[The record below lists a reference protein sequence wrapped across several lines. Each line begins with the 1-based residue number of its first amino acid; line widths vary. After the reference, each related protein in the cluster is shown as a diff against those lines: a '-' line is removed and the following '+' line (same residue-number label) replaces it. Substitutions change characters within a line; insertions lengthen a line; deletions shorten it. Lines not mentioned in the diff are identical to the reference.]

1 MGTGSGTPI
10 YDVEAEFARI
20 LREYGGL
27 GEGAW
32 AAAKWYAEALVRSR
46 DVLERQLAN
55 TYKGYQACNDD
66 LIKCDAEVMRWFKAA
81 SPYATPGSLEEGL
94 RGYAGLL
101 QNANDNTERLEV
113 FNAELANALYKLM
126 KEASAIAALAE
137 PQIREAAGNTNFA
150 CLIVRIVEAGQV
162 LGEHKLQAASGTA
175 P

>member
-1 MGTGSGTPI
+1 MGTGNTPI
-10 YDVEAEFARI
+10 YDVETEFSRI

-27 GEGAW
+27 GDGAW

-66 LIKCDAEVMRWFKAA
+66 LIKCDEEVMRWFKAA

-94 RGYAGLL
+94 KEKELGRRKGWNSAITRAAEIAEHYA
-101 QNANDNTERLEV
+101 
-113 FNAELANALYKLM
+113 KLM
-126 KEASAIAALAE
+126 NS
-137 PQIREAAGNTNFA
+137 EAAQ
-150 CLIVRIVEAGQV
+150 R
-162 LGEHKLQAASGTA
+162 AADEIRAMLSEEK